1 MRSQINKK
9 ILLYL
14 FLFILLGTLNNKN
27 INNFQFIDIKE
38 IKVEGLSEDNNLR
51 LLKNLDFL
59 KFQNIFFINEKKIQK
74 IITSNNLVLNYFVIK
89 QYPSSLIVKISQT
102 EFLAYTYK
110 NGELFFIGSNGKLI
124 KEKYDKKD
132 LPIITGNFDNK
143 DFLELKSI
151 IDDTNFDYKSI
162 KSFIFFPSKRWD
174 LKTEDDVLIKLSQN
188 RLKENL
194 NLSVKILNN
203 DQFQN
208 IKIIDL
214 RQDKQLIINE

>member
-59 KFQNIFFINEKKIQK
+59 KFQNIFFINKKKIQK

-89 QYPSSLIVKISQT
+89 QYPSSLIVKI
-102 EFLAYTYK
+102 
-110 NGELFFIGSNGKLI
+110 
-124 KEKYDKKD
+124 
-132 LPIITGNFDNK
+132 
-143 DFLELKSI
+143 
-151 IDDTNFDYKSI
+151 
-162 KSFIFFPSKRWD
+162 
-174 LKTEDDVLIKLSQN
+174 
-188 RLKENL
+188 
-194 NLSVKILNN
+194 
-203 DQFQN
+203 
-208 IKIIDL
+208 
-214 RQDKQLIINE
+214 

>member
-1 MRSQINKK
+1 M
-9 ILLYL
+9 
-14 FLFILLGTLNNKN
+14 
-27 INNFQFIDIKE
+27 
-38 IKVEGLSEDNNLR
+38 
-51 LLKNLDFL
+51 
-59 KFQNIFFINEKKIQK
+59 
-74 IITSNNLVLNYFVIK
+74 
-89 QYPSSLIVKISQT
+89 
-102 EFLAYTYK
+102 AYTYK
-110 NGELFFIGSNGKLI
+110 NGELFFIGSNGKLV

-132 LPIITGNFDNK
+132 LPEITGKFDNK
-143 DFLELKSI
+143 DFLKLKLT

-162 KSFIFFPSKRWD
+162 KNLIFFPSKRWD

-188 RLKENL
+188 RLKKNL

>member
-59 KFQNIFFINEKKIQK
+59 KFQNIFFINKKKIQK
-74 IITSNNLVLNYFVIK
+74 IT
-89 QYPSSLIVKISQT
+89 
-102 EFLAYTYK
+102 
-110 NGELFFIGSNGKLI
+110 GK
-124 KEKYDKKD
+124 
-132 LPIITGNFDNK
+132 FDNK
-143 DFLELKSI
+143 DFLKLKLT

-162 KSFIFFPSKRWD
+162 KNLIFFPSKRWD
-174 LKTEDDVLIKLSQN
+174 LKTEDDVLIKLSRN

-194 NLSVKILNN
+194 NLSVKILSN
-203 DQFQN
+203 DQFKN

-214 RQDKQLIINE
+214 RQDKQLVINE